1 LDHEG
6 FIQKLILKY
15 NTFSKGKLTYSIR
28 LINLLVALP
37 SILIIWRTYGLT
49 KAIRYVVG
57 LTLTLVTQHAFI
69 SAMIHIIG
77 TEQSSLADAL
87 TLSRGANGAVLA
99 GLVTSGIHQ
108 RKGIAGWI
116 GWLMPLLGVTD
127 WLDGSLARRAGPTR
141 LGGVLDIEADSWL
154 TLWSAAGAVAWGELP
169 GWCLLPP
176 IIHYLEPLLAL
187 LQGKLPQ
194 GGGPWWYRLAGA
206 NQMGLL
212 IVALAP
218 FDWRQRKQFLIAASL
233 PITIGQCAAIFI
245 RLAMTLKNDQ
255 FFDY

>member
-1 LDHEG
+1 MADKG
-6 FIQKLILKY
+6 FIQQLLLYY
-15 NTFSKGKLTYSIR
+15 NGLSKGKLIYSVR
-28 LINLLVALP
+28 LVDLIVAVP
-37 SILIIWRTYGLT
+37 TTLIIWCAYGLT
-49 KAIRYVVG
+49 KAIRYLVG
-57 LTLTLVTQHAFI
+57 LTIALAAQRAFL
-69 SAMIHIIG
+69 STMIRKIG

-99 GLVTSGIHQ
+99 GLVTSGIRA

-187 LQGKLPQ
+187 MQGKLPQ
-194 GGGPWWYRLAGA
+194 GGGPWWYRIAGA
-206 NQMGLL
+206 SQMGFL

-218 FDWRQRKQFLIAASL
+218 FDWRQRKQILTAASL
-233 PITIGQCAAIFI
+233 LVSMGQCAAIFV
-245 RLAMTLKNDQ
+245 RLARILKKGQ
-255 FFDY
+255 GR